1 MLRPILPCALL
12 FAVACGGS
20 SSNEPEPVSASPV
33 PPAAGSA
40 GAETNAVPDT
50 PSGEAAKKVA
60 EYAARVE
67 PVVHAFTN
75 MSGIYTPK
83 GDKLI
88 FSSNR
93 DGLPQLYVADAAAPD
108 APATRISTPE
118 RVVFGESFDGKTIVF
133 MSDKGADEN
142 WSIFRVAFDG
152 SDLTELTPGVKLQ
165 RDRPIAPDRNANA
178 LYFSAR
184 DQSKPETTV
193 FTLDLAAGGEPRE
206 VYKDPVQGNLVD
218 VSPDGK
224 LGLYIQRM
232 RHTENVLVLVDLAA
246 GTGRPLF
253 GQDKQVSV
261 LTARFSADGRR
272 ALLSTDG
279 GGDESFIVA
288 LDLKSGK
295 EVARYAETSPK
306 TARAGDLEV
315 SRVGNLAA
323 IAVDAG
329 HQVHVRLLDARSL
342 KLRRT
347 IEMPAGNGGLG
358 HFSHDGKRL
367 TLTWA
372 TPEKP
377 ADVYVA
383 VPSGKVTELRSDPRP
398 SLPSLP
404 AIEVSTTQVASF
416 DGTQV
421 PINVYLPAGSSGKRL
436 PVIVNYHGGP
446 AGVSKASW
454 SIGARFFTSIGYA
467 YVEPNV
473 RGSGGYGRSFE
484 MADNGPK
491 RLDAF
496 KDIEAAGRWVAQQP
510 WADPDKLVVYGGSYG
525 GYTVLIA
532 LTRMPDLW
540 RAGVNLFGVVNMHT
554 FLRSTTGFIREIFKL
569 EFGDLD
575 KDTAFLDSI
584 SPHRDV
590 AKIQDPLFVY
600 AGANDPRVPRTE
612 SDQIVVALRQRG
624 VPVEYMVKD
633 NEGHSLARREN
644 QIEFYARVAVFLD
657 AHLGAAR

>member
-20 SSNEPEPVSASPV
+20 STIEPEPVSASPV
-33 PPAAGSA
+33 PPAAGSPA
-40 GAETNAVPDT
+40 TQANAAPDT

-60 EYAARVE
+60 EYAARIE

-75 MSGIYTPK
+75 NNGIYTPK

-118 RVVFGESFDGKTIVF
+118 RVLFGESFDGKTIVF
-133 MSDKGADEN
+133 LSDKGADEN
-142 WSIFRVAFDG
+142 WSIFRVGLDG

-165 RDRPIAPDRNANA
+165 RDRPISPRKSSTIF
-178 LYFSAR
+178 FSAR
-184 DQSKPETTV
+184 EQAKRETTV
-193 FTLDLAAGGEPRE
+193 FALDLAAGGEPRQ
-206 VYKDPVQGNLVD
+206 VYTDPIQGNLLD

-224 LGLYIQRM
+224 LGLYVQRV
-232 RHTENVLVLVDLAA
+232 RNSENILVVVDLAA

-253 GQDKQVSV
+253 GQGKQVSIPV
-261 LTARFSADGRR
+261 ARFSADGKR
-272 ALLSTDG
+272 ALLSTDDG
-279 GGDESFIVA
+279 ADESFIVA
-288 LDLKSGK
+288 VDVKSGK
-295 EVARYAETSPK
+295 EVARYTETSPK

-315 SRVGNLAA
+315 SKAGNLVA
-323 IAVDAG
+323 IGVDAG
-329 HQVHVRLLDARSL
+329 HQAHLRLLDARSL

-347 IEMPAGNGGLG
+347 IELPLGTGGLVD
-358 HFSHDGKRL
+358 FSEDGKKL

-372 TPEKP
+372 TAEKP

-383 VPSGKVTELRSDPRP
+383 APSGKVSPLRADPRP
-398 SLPSLP
+398 SLASLP
-404 AIEVSTTQVASF
+404 PIEVTTTQVASF
-416 DGTQV
+416 DGTPV
-421 PINVYLPAGSSGKRL
+421 PLNVYLPAGSSGKRL
-436 PVIVNYHGGP
+436 PVIVSYHGGP

-467 YVEPNV
+467 FVEPNV
-473 RGSGGYGRSFE
+473 RGSGGYGRAFE

-510 WADPDKLVVYGGSYG
+510 WADPDRLVVYGGSYG

-575 KDTAFLDSI
+575 KDSEFLDSI

-644 QIEFYARVAVFLD
+644 QIEFYARAAAFLD
-657 AHLGAAR
+657 AHLGAK